1 MKPTLTQAVTAYKIA
16 IKAMEKAAVDLND
29 HNQRTR
35 DLQATYNDAQVAHNE
50 AAEALAQAALEDG
63 E

>member
-1 MKPTLTQAVTAYKIA
+1 MKPTLTQAVTTYKAA
-16 IKAMEKAAVDLND
+16 IKAMEKAATDLND
-29 HNQRTR
+29 HNRRTR
-35 DLQATYNDAQVAHNE
+35 DLQAVYSDAQVTHNA